1 MCLRFRQ
8 KRALD
13 DAPASGEL
21 QPGSTAGLE
30 ASGTVRD
37 SDSNVSDMPSLDVP
51 SHEQQQRISDMPSL
65 DENRIRQIVR
75 DEFLNITSTPLCSEF
90 MISVFNQW
98 LKDERFVVTGM
109 D

>member
-1 MCLRFRQ
+1 MCLRHVQ
-8 KRALD
+8 KRAHD

-30 ASGTVRD
+30 DADTVRD
-37 SDSNVSDMPSLDVP
+37 SDSNVGEL
-51 SHEQQQRISDMPSL
+51 RISDMPSL

-75 DEFLNITSTPLCSEF
+75 EEFNILASTPLCFEM

-98 LKDERFVVTGM
+98 LKDERFVVSGM
-109 D
+109 ED